1 MKSIFHF
8 LFKWFLL
15 APSSSSS
22 SFDVHLYC
30 VYQLTATSERD
41 EKHSETNES
50 LQAQLSEQTLRLEK
64 VEKELSDKVCE
75 LESQE
80 SRLLELESKSKA
92 DYHDLEM
99 KLQKSLSEL
108 KEANKVIEEFSAN
121 NDSSARESANAALQ
135 LSKQQ
140 RESEAQLKSLQEE
153 VLLLLLLLLLLFIF
167 KHICPLRCCRDQC
180 LFPFTVCMT
189 ITWSSWLDF
198 LYFQHLYV

>member
-1 MKSIFHF
+1 MRSIFLF
-8 LFKWFLL
+8 LMVSFFLL
-15 APSSSSS
+15 FYSLL
-22 SFDVHLYC
+22 HLMYIHILL
-30 VYQLTATSERD
+30 YIQLTATSERD

-50 LQAQLSEQTLRLEK
+50 LQAQLSEQTLRVEK
-64 VEKELSDKVCE
+64 VEKELSDKVGE

-121 NDSSARESANAALQ
+121 NDSSARESANTALQ
-135 LSKQQ
+135 LAKQQ

-153 VLLLLLLLLLLFIF
+153 VPFFLFSFFSFFFF
-167 KHICPLRCCRDQC
+167 KHICLFRCCRDQC
-180 LFPFTVCMT
+180 
-189 ITWSSWLDF
+189 
-198 LYFQHLYV
+198 